1 MFDSLGRMQEIH
13 FPGSGEEIV
22 RYGYDRGGSVVS
34 VVGENQRVNPQH
46 PDEPM
51 TTEYLRHIG
60 YDEFGQRVRVVA
72 GNGVETKYRYDESTR
87 RLSDVDA
94 DHQTPQMR
102 SMGRAPRAFQRLHY
116 DYDLVGNVLGLDNEA
131 PFDESLGGAVMV
143 GTTQQRFAYD
153 DLNQLTEASG
163 IYQERGNEQQ
173 RYALAIEY
181 DVLGNVKK
189 KGQEVARYVP
199 SGPGQ
204 WRLDY
209 PIRERTYR
217 NEYRYTGP
225 RPHAANEVDEFV
237 PSETQPRLR
246 ELFYDANGN
255 QIEWKYRRSPQRI
268 LRWDEDNRLV
278 SVSENGQEL
287 SRALYDGAGER
298 RVHLHRVAG
307 EEETAYVDQHLVVR
321 NGVVATKHLFA
332 GETRIASKID
342 ADWFQEPPVLY
353 YHPDH
358 LGSTQYVTDQ
368 DQQLSQHVE
377 YLPSG
382 ELWADQTDSR
392 FQNRQPYLFTGKELD
407 LSTGLYY
414 YGARSY
420 EPRLGVWLSPDPIL
434 NQYMAG
440 GPAGGV
446 FNPGNLGLY
455 TYALNNPVNLVDPD
469 GRQAQ
474 GGGGWNIPPG
484 GAGMGGCRNPS
495 CFNGPEGAA
504 FHQTQLVQRMA
515 ESGRT
520 ASAAAAT
527 GGLRRGLGD
536 AARRLLIR
544 LVTQQQQQQTAQ
556 AAAQPAVTPPPA
568 QQAAPK
574 PPASSAEA
582 AGGAIDKARA
592 ARDATGR
599 LPDGRPDRSSAAYVG
614 IAHDG
619 EVAVGRSGPGVHAEV
634 AADAKLPGGTMT
646 EVMGWR
652 RNPAT
657 GQLEWTQIPICS
669 QCQTRFPP
677 ERFVPGTVR
686 APTGGSQ

>member
-1 MFDSLGRMQEIH
+1 M
-13 FPGSGEEIV
+13 
-22 RYGYDRGGSVVS
+22 
-34 VVGENQRVNPQH
+34 
-46 PDEPM
+46 
-51 TTEYLRHIG
+51 
-60 YDEFGQRVRVVA
+60 
-72 GNGVETKYRYDESTR
+72 
-87 RLSDVDA
+87 
-94 DHQTPQMR
+94 
-102 SMGRAPRAFQRLHY
+102 
-116 DYDLVGNVLGLDNEA
+116 GNVLGLNNEA
-131 PFDESLGGAVMV
+131 LFDESLGGAVMV
-143 GTTQQRFAYD
+143 ETTQQRFAYD

-189 KGQEVARYVP
+189 KGKEVARYVP
-199 SGPGQ
+199 NGPGQ

-217 NEYRYTGP
+217 NEYRYAGP

-237 PSETQPRLR
+237 PAETQPQLR

-353 YHPDH
+353 YHPDQ

-420 EPRLGVWLSPDPIL
+420 EPRLGVWLSPDPVL
-434 NQYMAG
+434 ADYMAG
-440 GPAGGV
+440 RLNGGV
-446 FNPGNLGLY
+446 YRPINLSLY
-455 TYALNNPVNLVDPD
+455 TYAWNNPVILIDPD
-469 GRQAQ
+469 GRLTTQAISEAFVK
-474 GGGGWNIPPG
+474 GSAVVGTALSVPATVAVVEPTPVGELVVAGAFVVGTIGYAGYLIFDAAANGDPPKPPESFPILEDAPNETAAPSPPPAAGDG
-484 GAGMGGCRNPS
+484 GAKEP
-495 CFNGPEGAA
+495 PKP
-504 FHQTQLVQRMA
+504 
-515 ESGRT
+515 
-520 ASAAAAT
+520 AAAVAAEPPKKPSTGAT
-527 GGLRRGLGD
+527 GGGAVVSPIKLFKPTQSARHFDFAKVDRYAEAMRKGTWDWSADKIVVDRSGSIISGHHRVL
-536 AARRLLIR
+536 AAERAGVNIPENAIHRLN
-544 LVTQQQQQQTAQ
+544 T
-556 AAAQPAVTPPPA
+556 VTP
-568 QQAAPK
+568 
-574 PPASSAEA
+574 
-582 AGGAIDKARA
+582 
-592 ARDATGR
+592 
-599 LPDGRPDRSSAAYVG
+599 RPVYDWVDIVG
-614 IAHDG
+614 H
-619 EVAVGRSGPGVHAEV
+619 
-634 AADAKLPGGTMT
+634 
-646 EVMGWR
+646 
-652 RNPAT
+652 
-657 GQLEWTQIPICS
+657 
-669 QCQTRFPP
+669 
-677 ERFVPGTVR
+677 
-686 APTGGSQ
+686 